1 MDDNAI
7 LDLYWQRDT
16 RALDETGARY
26 GAYCHRIAYNILQ
39 SPEDAEESVN
49 DTWLHAWNAIPP
61 ERPRVLG
68 LWLGRVTRNLSLSRL
83 RKRMAQ
89 RRGGGEAALALE
101 ELSECLSGADSVEG
115 EVEAR
120 ELALAVRRFLDGL
133 GQAERD
139 VLLSRYYYLAP
150 LAEISQRSG
159 CSVSKLKSMLHR
171 SRRKLKQYL
180 SEEGY
185 L

>member
-7 LDLYWQRDT
+7 LDLYFQRDT

-26 GAYCHRIAYNILQ
+26 GAYCRTIAYNILQ
-39 SPEDAEESVN
+39 NPEDAEESVN

-61 ERPRVLG
+61 QRPRVLG
-68 LWLGRVTRNLSLSRL
+68 TWLGRVTRNLSLSRL
-83 RKRMAQ
+83 RQRLAQ

-101 ELSECLSGADSVEG
+101 ELSECLPGASSVEG
-115 EVEAR
+115 EIEAR

-133 GQAERD
+133 GQTERD
-139 VLLSRYYYLAP
+139 VLLARYYFLAP

-159 CSVSKLKSMLHR
+159 YSVSKIKSMLHR
-171 SRRKLKQYL
+171 SRRKLQQYL

>member
-1 MDDNAI
+1 MDDSAI

-83 RKRMAQ
+83 RQRMAQ
-89 RRGGGEAALALE
+89 RRGGGEAALALD

-133 GQAERD
+133 GETERN
-139 VLLSRYYYLAP
+139 VLLARYYFLAP
-150 LAEISQRSG
+150 LAEISRKTG
-159 CSVSKLKSMLHR
+159 FSVSKLKSMLHR